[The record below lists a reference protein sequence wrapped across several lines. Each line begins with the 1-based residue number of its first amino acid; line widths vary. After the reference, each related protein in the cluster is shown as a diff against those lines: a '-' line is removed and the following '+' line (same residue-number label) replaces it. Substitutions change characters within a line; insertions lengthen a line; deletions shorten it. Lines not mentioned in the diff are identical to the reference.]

1 MKLDIILLNAIKM
14 KISSS
19 NSLCLVSVITLV
31 LVSSI
36 NAEYE
41 WNGKEWIW
49 KETPTNAAE
58 GSGDDVEDYYGGS
71 GDETPYVPQNNNPPS
86 NSNIDNTNL
95 NNYDRDDYGG
105 SRNNVQITPTPEVN
119 MNNQYPENGGRDWEA
134 DNRNNDII
142 VDSPQTT
149 YASPVD
155 NIDNNNMPDRKTN
168 FGTKSPTSFF
178 AQPGTMAAVIGGA
191 VVGLLCAILCVMF
204 VVYRMRKKD
213 EGSYALDEPK

>member
-1 MKLDIILLNAIKM
+1 MKL
-14 KISSS
+14 SST
-19 NSLCLVSVITLV
+19 NYLCLVSGVLLI

-49 KETPTNAAE
+49 KETPSNAAE
-58 GSGDDVEDYYGGS
+58 GSGDYVDEDVNEDSYRSSDDDEDDDEDYYEGS
-71 GDETPYVPQNNNPPS
+71 GDDTSYVPQNNNPPS
-86 NSNIDNTNL
+86 SSNTGNTNL
-95 NNYDRDDYGG
+95 NNYDINNNGG
-105 SRNNVQITPTPEVN
+105 SRNNVQITPAPDVN
-119 MNNQYPENGGRDWEA
+119 I
-134 DNRNNDII
+134 NNDII
-142 VDSPQTT
+142 VESPVTT

-155 NIDNNNMPDRKTN
+155 NIDNNNIPDRKTN

-213 EGSYALDEPK
+213 EGSYALDEP